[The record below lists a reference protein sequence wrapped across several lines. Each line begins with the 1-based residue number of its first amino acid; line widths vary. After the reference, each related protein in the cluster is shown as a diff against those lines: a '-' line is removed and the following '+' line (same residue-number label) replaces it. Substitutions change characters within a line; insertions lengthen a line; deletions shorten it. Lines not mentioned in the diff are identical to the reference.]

1 MSALIP
7 SSLTGGFLDPTRVN
21 ATGSGSIAGQFA
33 PFGGINIPSS
43 TELQTFLTSGIF
55 RLTEPKVSAGLF
67 ERVRQNISQALQ
79 LGRTQRVELGLAS
92 IDISQALSEQVA
104 IREQQLARTQEQI
117 RNQSIALGQINERL
131 SRQVTELG
139 QSIGG
144 FDPVKFFTDN
154 PIIGGI
160 GIGGLLVGGVVLL
173 ILLRR

>member
-1 MSALIP
+1 MSNVELGTSVIQRAAL
-7 SSLTGGFLDPTRVN
+7 LTGEALQRN
-21 ATGSGSIAGQFA
+21 IEKLSKSTGA
-33 PFGGINIPSS
+33 PP
-43 TELQTFLTSGIF
+43 TELETFLTSGIF
-55 RLTEPKVSAGLF
+55 KLTEPKIGIDLF
-67 ERVRQNISQALQ
+67 ERVRQNISQAFQ
-79 LGRTQRVELGLAS
+79 FGAAQRVELGLAS

-139 QSIGG
+139 QSLGG

-154 PIIGGI
+154 PVIGGI

-173 ILLRR
+173 LVLR